1 MTASRAALALVASC
15 LSAAFPACRSR
26 PPPGARDAAGQPAD
40 PLAGTPVVDDEEID
54 LISLFG
60 AAVPAG
66 SGGRAYPYLASLQDD
81 LRDVILMH
89 PPAGVRF
96 PNVPLHPDARLVFG
110 CGVHSGRAGE
120 SPPVTFVV
128 RVAAGGATAE
138 VFRDTVAVLP
148 GDLDSWREAE
158 VPLPARTGGAARA
171 DLVLEVSG
179 GDGATYAA
187 WSWPRVVSQGT
198 IRREAVPE
206 RPRRTA
212 GPNVILVVVDA
223 LRADHLGAY
232 GYDRNTSPSLD
243 AAAARGVVF
252 ERAMSAAPWTLPAM
266 TSLLTGL
273 YPSRH
278 GAVTIDGSVP
288 DGQATLA
295 AVMREAGYATA
306 AFPANHF
313 VSADRGYDRGFDEFH
328 QMSLR
333 NAGRINRRVIEW
345 IERRRDERFFLL
357 LHYVDPHAPYAAPD
371 PFYDRF
377 DPDYSGRVR
386 RNTWTPPP
394 RSRWADALFDAWT
407 LGLRIVFSDR
417 LGENALRLG
426 RVVVA
431 GTALRRR
438 LANLYDAEI
447 AYWDHSFGT
456 LLDTLRETG
465 LADETVVIVTADHGE
480 ALGDNGRLGHGA
492 DLHDSVL
499 RVPLI
504 LFGPG
509 LGPPRRVERQAS
521 LVDVMPI
528 VLEIA
533 GIALPGDL
541 DGLPL
546 SRIEGPEGANRAVFA
561 HTAYAGGAGRPGVR
575 GLLFA
580 ALRPAAWSRA
590 PGAACARTPAFKA
603 IYEPRTGLWKAF
615 DMTADPAERRPLPP
629 GDARWTALRAP
640 LLDFVRELEAR
651 TAGERPPRGF
661 ADEAALRALGY
672 IR

>member
-1 MTASRAALALVASC
+1 
-15 LSAAFPACRSR
+15 
-26 PPPGARDAAGQPAD
+26 PPPGARDAAAQPAA
-40 PLAGTPVVDDEEID
+40 PLARAPVVVEEEID
-54 LISLFG
+54 LIARFG
-60 AAVPAG
+60 TAVPEGPRGKAHVNIG
-66 SGGRAYPYLASLQDD
+66 ALRDD
-81 LRDVILMH
+81 LRMGIVMW
-89 PPAGVRF
+89 PPEGIRF
-96 PNVPLHPDARLVFG
+96 PDVPLHPGARLLFGHGVF
-110 CGVHSGRAGE
+110 SGRARE

-128 RVAAGGATAE
+128 RVAAVVPPAT

-148 GDLDSWREAE
+148 GDLNSWREAD

-179 GDGATYAA
+179 GDGATYAG

-198 IRREAVPE
+198 PRREAVPE

-232 GYDRNTSPSLD
+232 GYERNTSPSLD

-252 ERAMSAAPWTLPAM
+252 ERAMSTAPWTLPAM

-278 GAVTIDGSVP
+278 GAVYEGGSMP
-288 DGQATLA
+288 PNGHATLA
-295 AVMREAGYATA
+295 EAMRRAGYSTA
-306 AFPANHF
+306 AHVTNPFLGRANLF
-313 VSADRGYDRGFDEFH
+313 DRGFDEFH
-328 QMSLR
+328 ETFLQD
-333 NAGRINRRVIEW
+333 AGRVNRRL
-345 IERRRDERFFLL
+345 IERIRERRGEPFFLFV
-357 LHYVDPHAPYAAPD
+357 HYVDPHAPYAAPD
-371 PFYDRF
+371 PFYDHF

-386 RNTWTPPP
+386 RNTWPTPP
-394 RSRWADALFDAWT
+394 RRRWADALFDAGT

-438 LANLYDAEI
+438 LVNLYDAEI
-447 AYWDHSFGT
+447 AYWDDSFGAV
-456 LLDTLRETG
+456 LDALHETG

-480 ALGDNGRLGHGA
+480 ALGDNGRLSHGA

-528 VLEIA
+528 VIEIA
-533 GIALPGDL
+533 GLALPGDL

-590 PGAACARTPAFKA
+590 PGAACARTEMLKA

-615 DMTADPAERRPLPP
+615 DLAADPAERRPLPP

-640 LLDFVRELEAR
+640 LLEFVRELEAR
-651 TAGERPPRGF
+651 TAGERPPRVF